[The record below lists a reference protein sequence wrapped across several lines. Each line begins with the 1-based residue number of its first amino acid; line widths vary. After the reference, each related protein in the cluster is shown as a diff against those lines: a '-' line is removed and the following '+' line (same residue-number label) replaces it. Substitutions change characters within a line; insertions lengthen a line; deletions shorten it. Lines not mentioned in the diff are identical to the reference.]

1 MKNEITIVGAGII
14 GMSLALVFS
23 SKNKKVT
30 ILERNLKKSLS
41 TNRIYSISTK
51 SKRLFEEINVW
62 GNLKEL
68 NKINKMHLYYRKFSK
83 EKSLCLHSDKRE
95 IGYISQSNDL
105 MKALLKEVKSDGNI
119 ELIDNSNITNVYDDE
134 DKIFNLEVDNSKLI
148 KTHYIF
154 SCEGA
159 NSLIKKQLDSEF
171 IKKNYNAK
179 AYVFNLSHEIS
190 NKNIAHQIFLE
201 SGPVAFLPIGEKEF
215 SMVVSVNNNKID
227 KSIFEKDNIVNFINK
242 ITNKKFG
249 KIKLTSDLISF
260 DLYGFNLESYRYGNI
275 IFVGD
280 SAHSIHPLAGMGLNL
295 GISDIIEISK
305 SFEKTISSFGNLK
318 FFDNYARKQKIVN
331 SHARGQLE
339 AIEKLYALD
348 NSFIEKLIN
357 FGMSSIDNSE
367 LLKDNIIRYANQNL
381 SIFR

>member
-1 MKNEITIVGAGII
+1 MKNEITIVGAGIV

-30 ILERNLKKSLS
+30 ILERNLKKSLAA
-41 TNRIYSISTK
+41 NRIYSLSTK
-51 SKRLFEEINVW
+51 SKSLFEEINVW
-62 GNLKEL
+62 DNLKEL
-68 NKINKMHLYYRKFSK
+68 NKINKMHLYYRNFSQ

-105 MKALLKEVKSDGNI
+105 MKALLKEVKSNDNI
-119 ELIDNSNITNVYDDE
+119 KLIDNLNITNIYDAK
-134 DKIFNLEVDNSKLI
+134 DKIFHLEVDNSKLI
-148 KTHYIF
+148 KSNYIF

-190 NKNIAHQIFLE
+190 NKNIAYQIFLE
-201 SGPVAFLPIGEKEF
+201 SGPIAFLPIGEKEF
-215 SMVVSVNNNKID
+215 SMVVSVSNNKIN

-242 ITNKKFG
+242 IINKKFG
-249 KIKLTSDLISF
+249 KIKLSSDLISF
-260 DLYGFNLESYRYGNI
+260 DLYGFNSESYRYGNI

-280 SAHSIHPLAGMGLNL
+280 SAHSVHPLAGMGLNL

-305 SFEKTISSFGNLK
+305 SFEKTISSFGHLK

-348 NSFIEKLIN
+348 NSLIEKLIN

>member
-1 MKNEITIVGAGII
+1 MKNEITIVGAGIV

-30 ILERNLKKSLS
+30 ILERNLKKSLAV
-41 TNRIYSISTK
+41 NRVYSLSTK
-51 SKRLFEEINVW
+51 SKSLFEEINVW
-62 GNLKEL
+62 DNLKEL
-68 NKINKMHLYYRKFSK
+68 NKINKMHLYYRNFSQ
-83 EKSLCLHSDKRE
+83 EKSLCLHSDKRQ

-105 MKALLKEVKSDGNI
+105 MKALLKEIKSDDNI
-119 ELIDNSNITNVYDDE
+119 KLIDNLNITNVYDAK
-134 DKIFNLEVDNSKLI
+134 DKIFHLEVDNSKLI
-148 KTHYIF
+148 KSNYIF

-171 IKKNYNAK
+171 TKKNYNAK

-190 NKNIAHQIFLE
+190 NENIAYQIFLE
-201 SGPVAFLPIGEKEF
+201 SGPIAFLPIEEKEF
-215 SMVVSVNNNKID
+215 SMVVSVSNNKIN

-249 KIKLTSDLISF
+249 KIKLSSDLISF
-260 DLYGFNLESYRYGNI
+260 DLYGFNSESYRYGNI

-280 SAHSIHPLAGMGLNL
+280 SAHSVHPLAGMGLNL

-348 NSFIEKLIN
+348 NSLVEKIIN

>member
-1 MKNEITIVGAGII
+1 
-14 GMSLALVFS
+14 
-23 SKNKKVT
+23 
-30 ILERNLKKSLS
+30 
-41 TNRIYSISTK
+41 
-51 SKRLFEEINVW
+51 
-62 GNLKEL
+62 
-68 NKINKMHLYYRKFSK
+68 MHLYYRNFSQ

-105 MKALLKEVKSDGNI
+105 MKALLKEVKSDDNI

-134 DKIFNLEVDNSKLI
+134 DKIFHLEVDNSKLI

-190 NKNIAHQIFLE
+190 NKNIAYQIFLE
-201 SGPVAFLPIGEKEF
+201 SGPIAFLPIGEKEF
-215 SMVVSVNNNKID
+215 SMVVSVNNNKIN

-331 SHARGQLE
+331 SYARGQLE

-367 LLKDNIIRYANQNL
+367 LLKDNIIKYANQNL

>member
-1 MKNEITIVGAGII
+1 MKNEITIVGAGIV

-30 ILERNLKKSLS
+30 ILERNLKKSLAA
-41 TNRIYSISTK
+41 NRIYSLSTK
-51 SKRLFEEINVW
+51 SKSLFEEINVW
-62 GNLKEL
+62 DNLKEL
-68 NKINKMHLYYRKFSK
+68 NKINKMHLYYRNFSQ

-105 MKALLKEVKSDGNI
+105 MKALLKEVKSNDNI
-119 ELIDNSNITNVYDDE
+119 KLIDNLNITNIYDAK
-134 DKIFNLEVDNSKLI
+134 DKIFHLEVDNSKLI
-148 KTHYIF
+148 KSNYIF

-190 NKNIAHQIFLE
+190 NKNIAYQIFLE
-201 SGPVAFLPIGEKEF
+201 SGPIAFLPIGEKEF
-215 SMVVSVNNNKID
+215 SMVVSVNNNKIN

-242 ITNKKFG
+242 IINKKFG
-249 KIKLTSDLISF
+249 KIKLSSDLISF
-260 DLYGFNLESYRYGNI
+260 DLYGFNSESYRYGNI

-280 SAHSIHPLAGMGLNL
+280 SAHSVHPLAGMGLNL
-295 GISDIIEISK
+295 GISDIIEISQ
-305 SFEKTISSFGNLK
+305 SFEKSIPSFGNLK
-318 FFDNYARKQKIVN
+318 FFDNYVRKQKIVN
-331 SHARGQLE
+331 SHAKGQLE
-339 AIEKLYALD
+339 AIEKLYSLD
-348 NSFIEKLIN
+348 NSLVEKIIN

>member
-1 MKNEITIVGAGII
+1 MKNEITIVGAGIV

-30 ILERNLKKSLS
+30 ILERNLKKSLAV
-41 TNRIYSISTK
+41 NRVYSLSTK
-51 SKRLFEEINVW
+51 SKSLFEEINVW
-62 GNLKEL
+62 DNLKEL
-68 NKINKMHLYYRKFSK
+68 NKINKMHLYYRNFSQ
-83 EKSLCLHSDKRE
+83 EKSLCLHSDKRQ

-105 MKALLKEVKSDGNI
+105 MKALLKEIKSDDNI
-119 ELIDNSNITNVYDDE
+119 KLIDNLNITNVYDAK
-134 DKIFNLEVDNSKLI
+134 DKIFHLEVDNSKLI
-148 KTHYIF
+148 KSNYIF

-171 IKKNYNAK
+171 TKKNYNAK

-190 NKNIAHQIFLE
+190 NENIAYQIFLE
-201 SGPVAFLPIGEKEF
+201 SGPIAFLPIEEKEF
-215 SMVVSVNNNKID
+215 SMVVSVSNNKIN

-249 KIKLTSDLISF
+249 KIKLSSDLISF
-260 DLYGFNLESYRYGNI
+260 DLYGFNSESYRYGNI

-280 SAHSIHPLAGMGLNL
+280 SAHSVHPLAGMGLNL

-339 AIEKLYALD
+339 AIEKLYSLD
-348 NSFIEKLIN
+348 NSLVEKIIN

>member
-1 MKNEITIVGAGII
+1 M
-14 GMSLALVFS
+14 
-23 SKNKKVT
+23 
-30 ILERNLKKSLS
+30 
-41 TNRIYSISTK
+41 
-51 SKRLFEEINVW
+51 
-62 GNLKEL
+62 
-68 NKINKMHLYYRKFSK
+68 
-83 EKSLCLHSDKRE
+83 
-95 IGYISQSNDL
+95 
-105 MKALLKEVKSDGNI
+105 
-119 ELIDNSNITNVYDDE
+119 
-134 DKIFNLEVDNSKLI
+134 
-148 KTHYIF
+148 
-154 SCEGA
+154 
-159 NSLIKKQLDSEF
+159 
-171 IKKNYNAK
+171 
-179 AYVFNLSHEIS
+179 FNLSHEIS
-190 NKNIAHQIFLE
+190 NKNIAYQIFLE
-201 SGPVAFLPIGEKEF
+201 SGPIAFLPIGEKEF
-215 SMVVSVNNNKID
+215 SMVVSVNNNKIN

-305 SFEKTISSFGNLK
+305 SFEKTVSSFGNLK

-331 SHARGQLE
+331 SHARSQLE

-367 LLKDNIIRYANQNL
+367 ILKDNIIRYANQNL